1 MKTYVRI
8 NGEVIENTFK
18 KIEETSVMLDRLMET
33 FNGSAFEDVDDVLL
47 YLYRLKENMSTRYN
61 RQHKKL
67 REIVKQQG
75 LTLTELSKRTG
86 IGLAMLSQKL
96 NCRRHW
102 TEKDKDVILR
112 VLEVDPTADNIR
124 ELFDEQE
131 RVLW

>member
-67 REIVKQQG
+67 REVIKSKN

-86 IGLAMLSQKL
+86 IGLAMLSQKI

-112 VLEVDPTADNIR
+112 MLEVEPTKDNLI
-124 ELFDEQE
+124 EYFDGQE
-131 RVLW
+131 KVLW

>member
-18 KIEETSVMLDRLMET
+18 KIEETSIMLDRLMET
-33 FNGSAFEDVDDVLL
+33 FNGSAFQDVDDILL
-47 YLYRLKENMSTRYN
+47 YLYRLKENMGTRYN

-112 VLEVDPTADNIR
+112 VLKVDPTPANIR
-124 ELFDEQE
+124 ELFDGQEQ
-131 RVLW
+131 VLW

>member
-18 KIEETSVMLDRLMET
+18 KIEETAVMIDRLMET
-33 FNGSAFEDVDDVLL
+33 FNSSAFEDVDDVLL
-47 YLYRLKENMSTRYN
+47 YLYRLKENMGTRYN

-67 REIVKQQG
+67 REIVKKQG

-102 TEKDKDVILR
+102 TEKDKDVILK
-112 VLEVDPTADNIR
+112 VLKVQPTPDNIR

>member
-18 KIEETSVMLDRLMET
+18 KIEETSIMLDRLMET

-47 YLYRLKENMSTRYN
+47 YLYRLKDNMSTRYN

-75 LTLTELSKRTG
+75 LTLTELSERTG